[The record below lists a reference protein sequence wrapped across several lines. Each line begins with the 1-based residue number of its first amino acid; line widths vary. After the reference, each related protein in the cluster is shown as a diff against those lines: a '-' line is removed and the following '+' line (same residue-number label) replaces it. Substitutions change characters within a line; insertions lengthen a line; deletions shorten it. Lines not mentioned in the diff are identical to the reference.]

1 MVLENRLESIARMHQ
16 LKELGI
22 LLSIDD
28 FGTGYSSLAY
38 LRDLPADEVKLDR
51 SFIQTPVHSEQDK
64 AIVKAITELAK
75 VFRFTVTAEGVE
87 DEEQLAILK
96 SLGCQHYQG
105 FLTSRPLTAK
115 ALESLLGAA
124 VPG

>member
-1 MVLENRLESIARMHQ
+1 
-16 LKELGI
+16 
-22 LLSIDD
+22 
-28 FGTGYSSLAY
+28 
-38 LRDLPADEVKLDR
+38 
-51 SFIQTPVHSEQDK
+51 
-64 AIVKAITELAK
+64 
-75 VFRFTVTAEGVE
+75 VE